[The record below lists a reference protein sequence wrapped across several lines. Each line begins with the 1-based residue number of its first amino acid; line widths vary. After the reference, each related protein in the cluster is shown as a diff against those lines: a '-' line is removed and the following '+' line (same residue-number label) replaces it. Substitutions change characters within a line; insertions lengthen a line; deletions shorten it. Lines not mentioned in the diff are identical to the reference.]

1 MQYLQAQTSNSFMWT
16 KDDNERFVKSG
27 GYSMIRNRNRKY
39 SSSLIG
45 TNKIWRVTE
54 DWYWSC
60 KYRQLYHWSK
70 HLILQRGKSIVH
82 HADHFRPNSTTY
94 LRWRIFDPNTS
105 EEFMTSIYFAIIIET
120 FFTLTI
126 DSGAAFTFYTK
137 TLFSFVYSTCYCR
150 CTCVNCK

>member
-54 DWYWSC
+54 DWYWSS
-60 KYRQLYHWSK
+60 KYWQLYHWSK

-82 HADHFRPNSTTY
+82 HADHFRPNSTTF

-105 EEFMTSIYFAIIIET
+105 EEFMTSIYFAN
-120 FFTLTI
+120 FFHVDDRFWCSIHFLYEN
-126 DSGAAFTFYTK
+126 AFF
-137 TLFSFVYSTCYCR
+137 L
-150 CTCVNCK
+150 CVQHLLL